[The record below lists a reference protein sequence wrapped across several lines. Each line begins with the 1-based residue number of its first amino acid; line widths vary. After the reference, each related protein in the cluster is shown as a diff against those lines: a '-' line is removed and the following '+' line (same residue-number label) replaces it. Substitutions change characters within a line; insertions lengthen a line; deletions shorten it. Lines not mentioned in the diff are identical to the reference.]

1 MNSRR
6 EEFGRRLRAER
17 EARGLSISELAN
29 RTKIPERSLGL
40 LERGRFDDLPA
51 DVFVRGFVKSVTREL
66 GLDADEWVRRYA
78 DLSRQLEGP
87 GARLSDDADAGRDIS
102 APSAGG
108 GGGGGV
114 GGGGGDATP
123 DGDELGALARSLLGA
138 GRGARR
144 ASLTVAVV
152 ILVIVATVT
161 LSLLLQRPGHV
172 GDGVSA
178 LPAPTARAG

>member
-87 GARLSDDADAGRDIS
+87 GARLSDDDDAGRDIS
-102 APSAGG
+102 APSA

>member
-87 GARLSDDADAGRDIS
+87 GARLSDDAGRDIS

-108 GGGGGV
+108 GV
-114 GGGGGDATP
+114 GGDDATP